1 MSKKEYSSKKP
12 ITIIKK
18 TEPLKS
24 KNDNAKALSNP
35 LIKAS
40 ELPYLLILLAYILIT
55 TFTPNW
61 MALDTNAPKFMTLS
75 FVNLAAFI
83 FLLTNKELQSK
94 PASYLKFFKTNIGL
108 AYSGFLIMSLL
119 SFTQAINLKESV
131 LQFSKLFTVFSA
143 TYIVSVIFL
152 HNLRLIK
159 PVIIIMTGLLI
170 FDAVSVFYFINKFV
184 NGDIASIADIKTVY
198 SNKNILASSIFVKIP
213 FAIWLLL
220 FEKDWLKRLGWFTLT
235 AAVLAT
241 FFMATRA
248 FYLGLFVLSLV
259 FLAFV
264 LFNYFK
270 KKEKPLLITAAY
282 YIVAIVIAYMF
293 FSFIQQNLYPKSDDR
308 FSQGVAA
315 QVASISEYDKSTGL
329 RLNAWRWSF
338 ELIKEKPLFGVGSG
352 NWKIAIL
359 KHENQ
364 VNAGFIYLYKA
375 HNDFIENTV
384 EAGIIGG
391 LFFLFIFI
399 FGLWNLIRQYRIKF
413 DPHSHLFQALF
424 LSTVGMGFYAVDAF
438 FNFPADRPEIL
449 ILFILFVSSG
459 IASATYQKAQSQI
472 EENIDVVMMNKMITK
487 DTQGILKSQSISASI
502 SLMVILLMVGISYTL
517 YLNFQSI
524 KLQRIVYQ
532 EIMAGSLRESSTK
545 FVGKFPYIPEI
556 SIWGESIPAISA
568 RYLLEEKKFKETI
581 TLLKEDMSNPYDAR
595 KEFFMAL
602 AYSSVGNLDSAL
614 YFSEKA
620 HLLKPNYFRNLH
632 ILLTTLE
639 QKKRDSE
646 IPAYI
651 DHFLENE
658 KGEANAWLFSSGFYS
673 RIGEIDKA
681 YSIIKEALTYMP
693 NDSLI
698 NQQENYLHYKKNVEP
713 YSDYFNKAM
722 EFFNKGQHREA
733 ARAFEYY
740 LKLVP
745 LDLNGS
751 RMISYSYYQLKEY
764 NTSIER
770 ASSYL
775 GVKEPD
781 GQLLNL
787 RGISYTAIGETEK
800 ACKDYEASMKL
811 GDPNGKSNYNVFCKN
826 K

>member
-1 MSKKEYSSKKP
+1 MSKKEYSSNKP
-12 ITIIKK
+12 TTTFKK
-18 TEPLKS
+18 TEPFKS
-24 KNDNAKALSNP
+24 KSASTKTLSNP
-35 LIKAS
+35 LIKVS

-83 FLLTNKELQSK
+83 FLITNKELQRK
-94 PASYLKFFKTNIGL
+94 PASYLQLFKTNIGI

-170 FDAVSVFYFINKFV
+170 FDAVSVFYYINKFV
-184 NGDIASIADIKTVY
+184 NGEIASIADIKTVY

-220 FEKDWLKRLGWFTLT
+220 FENNWLKRLGWLTLA

-248 FYLGLFVLSLV
+248 FYLGLFVLSLA

-264 LFNYFK
+264 LYNYFN
-270 KKEKPLLITAAY
+270 KKEKNLLITAASY
-282 YIVAIVIAYMF
+282 VVAIAIAYLL

-315 QVASISEYDKSTGL
+315 QVTSISEYDKSTGL

-338 ELIKEKPLFGVGSG
+338 ELIKEKPILGVGSG

-391 LFFLFIFI
+391 LFFLSIFL

-413 DPHSHLFQALF
+413 DPDSLLFQAIF
-424 LSTVGMGFYAVDAF
+424 LSTVGMAFYAVDAF

-449 ILFILFVSSG
+449 ILFILFVSTG
-459 IASATYQKAQSQI
+459 IAAATYQKAQNQV
-472 EENIDVVMMNKMITK
+472 EENIDAVLMDKMIAK
-487 DTQGILKSQSISASI
+487 DNPRILKSHRISTSI
-502 SLMVILLMVGISYTL
+502 SLFVILIMTGISYAL

-532 EIMAGSLRESSTK
+532 EIMAGSLKEPSTK
-545 FVGKFPYIPEI
+545 FVSKFPFIPEI
-556 SIWGESIPAISA
+556 SIWGESIPAICA

-581 TLLKEDMSNPYDAR
+581 IFLKDDMSNPYDAR
-595 KEFFMAL
+595 KEFFMAM
-602 AYSSVGNLDSAL
+602 AYSGMGNLDSTL
-614 YFSEKA
+614 YYSEKA

-646 IPAYI
+646 IPPYI
-651 DHFLENE
+651 DHFLENQ

-673 RIGEIDKA
+673 RIGQIDKA
-681 YSIIKEALTYMP
+681 YSIIQEALIHLS

-698 NQQENYLHYKKNVEP
+698 NQQERYLYYKKNVEP
-713 YSDYFNKAM
+713 FADYFNRAM
-722 EFFNKGQHREA
+722 EFFNNGQHREA
-733 ARAFEYY
+733 VRAFESY

-751 RMISYSYYQLKEY
+751 RMIAYSYYQLKEY
-764 NTSIER
+764 YASIEK
-770 ASSYL
+770 ATDYL
-775 GVKEPD
+775 NAKEPD

-787 RGISYTAIGETEK
+787 RGISYTALGDTEK
-800 ACKDYEASMKL
+800 ACKDYEASMRL
-811 GDPNGKSNYNVFCKN
+811 GDPNGKSNYDVFCKR
-826 K
+826 